1 MNKKILPLL
10 LVLIL
15 GCEKGSYKNQNSPP
29 IDGRQTKV
37 DKNMSYQIT
46 NLSQRLNQ
54 IYANGERFNYQFMG
68 SNEATT
74 KTFITGKELVIPILY
89 ETIENNLVLSIAI
102 LINLQTNEK
111 QILVDNLIIDYNQF
125 KKIIEKSALWIGK
138 TESFDS
144 KFILEKPLE
153 ETVEVSFPQNKT
165 SKKFAAFMI
174 FDGERKGKDLVL
186 REEGN
191 SEFQTVVSFKRNKII
206 YLNDKLNE
214 EFILGAISENSKSMI
229 DEIDSLN
236 KAYEDLDLLLK
247 KN

>member
-37 DKNMSYQIT
+37 EKNMSYQIT